1 MPTYVSLLKF
11 TDQARKNIKD
21 VFNRRKE
28 VLAALERSGGRL
40 IAFYLTQG
48 AYDGVSILEFPDE
61 DSAMAALLGAATR
74 GNVTTETMR
83 AFSDADMER
92 ILKKLP

>member
-1 MPTYVSLLKF
+1 MPTYVTLYKF

-28 VLAALERSGGRL
+28 AQAAIERHGGRF
-40 IAFYLTQG
+40 IALYLTQG
-48 AYDGVSILEFPDE
+48 AYDGVGIVEFPDE

-74 GNVTTETMR
+74 GNVSTETMR
-83 AFSDADMER
+83 AFNETDMER